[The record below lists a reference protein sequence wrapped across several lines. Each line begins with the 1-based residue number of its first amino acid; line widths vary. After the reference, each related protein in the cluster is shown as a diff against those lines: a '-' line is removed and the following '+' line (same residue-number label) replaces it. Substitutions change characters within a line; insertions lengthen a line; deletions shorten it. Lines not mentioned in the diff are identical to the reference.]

1 MCSWNGWL
9 LERGWIPLLIL
20 SLIMVATFGFGHVG
34 LVPGFKLSLNRFAE
48 CPLNFPITGVNFH
61 ETRAFSTTQKYRMFA
76 GNANG
81 VVILIAGVIGSFGLT
96 NDGLAKRNARSFV
109 LPAGCVMVFLH
120 AQSTFD
126 RLRNGTE
133 ATNHRGIV
141 MCIVAQA
148 VFAMFLMLF
157 MVEVSR
163 TQEKSYPPAVAA
175 LIFAGMSLTILAAH
189 NFERFRIFAKG
200 SFDVARFDNEW
211 FKPQGAEKCLR
222 PRPPAC
228 LA

>member
-9 LERGWIPLLIL
+9 LEREWIPLLLL

-48 CPLNFPITGVNFH
+48 CPLNFPITGVHFH

-120 AQSTFD
+120 AQSTCLKWYAEFID
-126 RLRNGTE
+126 KYPTRKDKDPNLVFGGDMRRMIEKYEVPDDCLKKDKDNGVTWWTIDHQKSKKWLE
-133 ATNHRGIV
+133 DKEFLLLE
-141 MCIVAQA
+141 VA
-148 VFAMFLMLF
+148 
-157 MVEVSR
+157 
-163 TQEKSYPPAVAA
+163 
-175 LIFAGMSLTILAAH
+175 G
-189 NFERFRIFAKG
+189 G
-200 SFDVARFDNEW
+200 
-211 FKPQGAEKCLR
+211 
-222 PRPPAC
+222 
-228 LA
+228 